1 MKIWLKILGWISFI
15 ALVIFLMFKVKD
27 AQLETIIDA
36 PEITISVKGENAFLT
51 KDELLERLER
61 KGLIYYHQKYKE
73 LKPLEIERFINTMN
87 EVKNSKVYTNI
98 GTSWKI
104 EIELR
109 KPIARVIN
117 KYGENYYI
125 DEEGGKMPLSNLH
138 TAHVLIVTGEIKDRL
153 DNEKLD
159 DIINNDSLKSI
170 RKLDDIYFIS
180 NYVCK
185 DQLFHSLIGQIHRL
199 PNGDFVLIPKI
210 GGQKIVFGSAYTQR
224 EVEEK
229 FKKLK
234 VFYKEAIPYEG
245 WNKYDE
251 FILKYANQIVCKKK
265 S

>member
-1 MKIWLKILGWISFI
+1 MKIWIKILGWISFI
-15 ALVIFLMFKVKD
+15 SLVIFLMLKVKN
-27 AQLETIIDA
+27 AQLEMFIDA
-36 PEITISVKGENAFLT
+36 PEVTISVKGENAFLT
-51 KDELLERLER
+51 KDELLERLKRE
-61 KGLIYYHQKYKE
+61 GLIFYHQKHKD
-73 LKPLEIERFINTMN
+73 LKPLVIERFINNMS
-87 EVKNSKVYTNI
+87 EVKTSKVYTNI
-98 GTSWKI
+98 GTKWKI

-117 KYGENYYI
+117 KFDESYYI
-125 DEEGGKMPLSNLH
+125 DEDGEKMPLSNLH

-153 DNEKLD
+153 NKEKLD

-180 NYVCK
+180 NYVCR

-210 GGQKIVFGSAYTQR
+210 GGQKIIFGSAHSQK

-234 VFYKEAIPYEG
+234 VFYREAIPYEG
-245 WNKYDE
+245 WNKYNE